1 MSEPIKNVQTVYAT
15 MQEDSKRGPL
25 ATPLLIARVI
35 AITVAVAGAVPTA
48 TNLYHSWTHGIPYN
62 EVSHRL
68 SQYDL
73 WVKNFE
79 CKIDYRS
86 LTTAQGTRVDAGACN
101 KSGDVALKVTTAN
114 GSAAYEWIAFD
125 KLQKA
130 GAVKAAGLWS
140 LLVSEANAA
149 EGATPAVGPSGT
161 VPTEVKAGGTSH
173 PQIAQAGGAITVVC
187 QTLQGKSSIIRIV
200 NEGGKCYRE
209 NFSPFN
215 GRVEK
220 REEVPCN
227 TQCAPGK
234 G

>member
-1 MSEPIKNVQTVYAT
+1 MSEPIKTVLTA
-15 MQEDSKRGPL
+15 MSEDSKRGPL
-25 ATPLLIARVI
+25 ARPLLIARVI
-35 AITVAVAGAVPTA
+35 AITAAVAGAVPTA
-48 TNLYHSWTHGIPYN
+48 TNLYHSWTHGIPYS

-86 LTTAQGTRVDAGACN
+86 LTTAQGTRVDAGACA

-114 GSAAYEWIAFD
+114 GSAAYEWFAFD

-140 LLVSEANAA
+140 LIVTEANAA
-149 EGATPAVGPSGT
+149 EGSPLPEGQPSMAPAEATAPRAR
-161 VPTEVKAGGTSH
+161 
-173 PQIAQAGGAITVVC
+173 IAQAGIQVVC
-187 QTLQGKSSIIRIV
+187 QTLQGKSNIVRIV
-200 NEGGKCYRE
+200 NEGGKCFRE
-209 NFSPFN
+209 HFSPFN

-220 REEVPCN
+220 REEVPC
-227 TQCAPGK
+227 TTTCAPGK